1 MWKLIIFRYFSQFGN
16 LMVELYQIRMKKL
29 QNHNINIEFNCD
41 FPSLWPSFTILWEYF
56 RNLHQK
62 LTCLSE
68 GINESCKCKHCL
80 AYQYN
85 FIILSMLSDTRVEH
99 FLGWSIFIINAS
111 SLHRV
116 HVGKLRME
124 MCNLTILFLVS
135 LVLIKDYPIKMIMN
149 CFNNFLICH
158 NYHLWV
164 TSN

>member
-68 GINESCKCKHCL
+68 GINESCRCQHGWRNLPKSVKTSEVEYSSSSSSTSTSTSNIYYPGSWISPFTVL
-80 AYQYN
+80 LTN
-85 FIILSMLSDTRVEH
+85 IILLY
-99 FLGWSIFIINAS
+99 
-111 SLHRV
+111 
-116 HVGKLRME
+116 
-124 MCNLTILFLVS
+124 
-135 LVLIKDYPIKMIMN
+135 YP
-149 CFNNFLICH
+149 C
-158 NYHLWV
+158 
-164 TSN
+164 